1 VPDIYD
7 LWEAVQKHPDFAG
20 GAVFTR
26 EQVAHALFEPD
37 GLWPDPA
44 RPESVARVTEEI
56 LHSARV
62 TTEAYIHRQ
71 IYTWQEAIRENVP
84 YLVDHLR

>member
-1 VPDIYD
+1 MADIYE
-7 LWEAVQKHPDFAG
+7 LWTEITNHPDFAG

-37 GLWPDPA
+37 TLWPDPA
-44 RPESVARVTEEI
+44 RPESMAGVTEEVM
-56 LHSARV
+56 HSARIA
-62 TTEAYIHRQ
+62 TEVYIHRQ

-84 YLVDHLR
+84 YLVDRLR